1 MRLRVTLLLLVF
13 LLVALTLWLGHGDSF
28 SLAGLKRHHRELAAL
43 VAVHPVLSRLGF
55 FLTFV
60 AATGASLPVATLL
73 SLLAGSVFGF
83 VDAVLLVS
91 FATSSGATL
100 AMLLSRYVFRDV
112 VERRWPGWVATI
124 NKGLERDGVFYLLAL
139 RLAPTPPYFVVNL
152 LLGLT
157 RMPALRFL
165 VVSQVGMLPV
175 DILFVNAGRALATLQ
190 SPSDILSRDVVLA
203 FVLASLL
210 PLLLRQ
216 FVRGHVA
223 APTE

>member
-1 MRLRVTLLLLVF
+1 M
-13 LLVALTLWLGHGDSF
+13 
-28 SLAGLKRHHRELAAL
+28 
-43 VAVHPVLSRLGF
+43 
-55 FLTFV
+55 
-60 AATGASLPVATLL
+60 
-73 SLLAGSVFGF
+73 
-83 VDAVLLVS
+83 
-91 FATSSGATL
+91 
-100 AMLLSRYVFRDV
+100 
-112 VERRWPGWVATI
+112 ERRWPGWVATI